1 MKIDLKKLLSL
12 KEAASG
18 AAKVG
23 NILEPGPDGR

>member
-12 KEAASG
+12 KQPTSG

-23 NILEPGPDGR
+23 IEPVIKKP